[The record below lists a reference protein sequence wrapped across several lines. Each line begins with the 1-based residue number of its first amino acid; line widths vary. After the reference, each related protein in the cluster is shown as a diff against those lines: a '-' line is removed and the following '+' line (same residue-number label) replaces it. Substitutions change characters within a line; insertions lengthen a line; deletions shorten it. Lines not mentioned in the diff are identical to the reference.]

1 MEREDWGEDVRGA
14 EALEAPAAEEADE
27 ADEGPARPR
36 RGRTQPAEEAAAE
49 RPEIEED
56 AAQASAPD
64 EAAASEAADGEED
77 DYDDEEPAR
86 PARSKTA
93 ARADKGAAKEKKGL
107 FGGLFGK
114 KKPADDF
121 IDDYE
126 DEDEDE
132 DGEQPEPQAEDMD
145 KTVLYD
151 RELLSRIRESAKK
164 EGELSEQDKLLMQ
177 GGTGSYRLTRSEP
190 KAAPAKP
197 ADDEWLDGLDDGPYE
212 EDPYEDGDGE
222 PDGKRGRRRK

>member
-1 MEREDWGEDVRGA
+1 MYKRQRPEREED
-14 EALEAPAAEEADE
+14 E
-27 ADEGPARPR
+27 
-36 RGRTQPAEEAAAE
+36 
-49 RPEIEED
+49 
-56 AAQASAPD
+56 APD
-64 EAAASEAADGEED
+64 EAASPEAADGEED
-77 DYDDEEPAR
+77 DYDDEEPVR

-107 FGGLFGK
+107 FGGLFGR
-114 KKPADDF
+114 KKPADEF

-126 DEDEDE
+126 DEDEAE

-190 KAAPAKP
+190 KAAPAKS

-212 EDPYEDGDGE
+212 EDPYEDGEGK